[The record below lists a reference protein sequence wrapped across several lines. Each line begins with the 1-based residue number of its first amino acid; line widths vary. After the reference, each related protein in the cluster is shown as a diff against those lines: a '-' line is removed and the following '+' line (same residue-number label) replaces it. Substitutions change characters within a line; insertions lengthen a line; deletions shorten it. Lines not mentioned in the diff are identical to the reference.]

1 MNKKD
6 YIISQLIEY
15 YKDEQKV
22 ILLESQMFEHPA
34 SKVTYFATCATT
46 WIKSSGFKTEIF
58 DGIEII
64 ESYGNPWDE
73 LATYKNKRSNWLF
86 GYLGYELKNSLENL
100 ESTNKALIEVPDLF
114 FFEPGI
120 LFEINHLGE
129 LTALIGSVPEQFPK
143 STNRT
148 FSVNLKS
155 HISKTDY
162 IEKIERAQE
171 HISEGDYYEI
181 NLSHV
186 LEFDFEGDAWA
197 LYKKMKGVGPV
208 PFAAFMKLDELRLSC
223 SSPERFLSRT
233 GSSVCSQPI
242 KGTIKRDVKNEEDAI
257 QELLNSEKERAEN
270 LMIVDLV
277 RNDLSR
283 VANNGS
289 VTVSKLFEVQTFKTV
304 HQLVSTVNCE
314 VDDKSES
321 IEILKACF
329 PMGSM
334 TGAPK
339 IATMQAI
346 DKLENYQRGIYSGA
360 LGYLKPNDD
369 FDFNVV
375 IRTALI
381 QNGKLFYPVGGAI
394 TSDSIPENEWNE
406 TFVKARALTEALK

>member
-6 YIISQLIEY
+6 YIISQLIEH

-22 ILLESQMFEHPA
+22 ILLESQMLDHPA
-34 SKVTYFATCATT
+34 SNVTYFATCAAT

-58 DGIEII
+58 DGKEIV
-64 ESYGNPWDE
+64 ESHGNPWDE
-73 LATYKNKRSNWLF
+73 LVAYKNKSQKWLF
-86 GYLGYELKNSLENL
+86 GYLGYELKNSLENI
-100 ESTNKALIEVPDLF
+100 ESINDALIEVPDLF
-114 FFEPGI
+114 FFEPSI
-120 LFEINHLGE
+120 LLEINHAGE
-129 LTALIGSVPEQFPK
+129 ITALKGTVPKQLPK
-143 STNRT
+143 VIDKAFNA
-148 FSVNLKS
+148 NLKS
-155 HISKTDY
+155 GISKTNY
-162 IEKIERAQE
+162 IDKIERAQE
-171 HISEGDYYEI
+171 QISEGEYYEI
-181 NLSHV
+181 NLSHA

-197 LYKKMKGVGPV
+197 LYQKMKEVGPV
-208 PFAAFMKLDELRLSC
+208 PFAGFMKLDELRVSC

-233 GSSVCSQPI
+233 GKRICTQPI
-242 KGTIKRDVKNEEDAI
+242 KGTIKRDSKNEEEAI

-283 VANNGS
+283 IATKGS
-289 VTVSKLFEVQTFKTV
+289 VSVSKLFEVQTFKTV
-304 HQLVSTVNCE
+304 HQLVSTVICE
-314 VDDKSES
+314 VEDKSDS

-346 DKLENYQRGIYSGA
+346 DELENYQRGIYSGA
-360 LGYLKPNDD
+360 LGYIKPNDD

-394 TSDSIPENEWNE
+394 TSDSIPENEWKE